1 MRKRAHFERIFVRKI
16 KIMNTKVRRQSLGFV
31 LEILTKSVVICVQF
45 WLIALFAL
53 VAQAQVRPVY
63 DQGALGLGQ
72 LLKRLNNTK
81 SVLMIGAHPD
91 DEDSGM
97 LAYLARG
104 ENARTAYLSLTRG
117 DGGQNRLGPELFEP
131 LGIIR
136 TEELLQAR
144 TLDGAEQYFTRAF
157 DYGYSKTLA
166 EAKSKWDEK
175 VILCDVVRVIRSF
188 RPLVVI
194 SRFSGTPRDGHGQHQ
209 FSGYISKPAVEAAAD
224 PNQCKNAGVPWKVKK
239 FYRSFRG
246 RNEKPSLR
254 MNTGKYDPLLGRSYF
269 QIAIQG
275 RSQHKSQEQGFL
287 ELRGDRFSSVI
298 AEEDYGEETNV
309 FSGIDTTL
317 IGFENSPQNPEYLSD
332 TERDELKT
340 VSKLLIKANKT
351 YKPSEPEK
359 LLPILVKAGSH
370 FENLFK
376 GFQRK
381 ESRNHELEGTLYL
394 KFFELARAVK
404 LAAGIKID
412 ALANTE
418 TIAPG
423 ETFTTTVKVFYPKNS
438 NIVFKKID
446 LHQRL
451 YKPAWRITD
460 GKASVDNSRFARFF
474 RENPKQKKSFSVG
487 IPESEKYTQPVFL
500 MRPRSKNMYKEPEL
514 VEIDIACPGFCFPTN
529 LIFPFLQTGLLAFA
543 DFEINGRNFRFMQP
557 LEYRKRD
564 QLRGELRRNLN
575 IVPKVSLDLDQH
587 LLIVPESSR
596 SQKRTVSLN
605 VLSNSSQK
613 AAGKARLRVPNGWK
627 VSPESV
633 DLSLS
638 RKGESTS
645 YEFEV
650 TIPSGAKSGSYKL
663 EAGAEIDGRKFDQTM
678 NVVAY
683 DHIQTHRYYTMAETK
698 VNVLDLKA
706 APVRVG
712 YVMGSGDQI
721 PEAIRQMGLDVK
733 LLSKKDLTSNDFS
746 EFDVIV
752 IGIRASETRP
762 DYIANNQRLLDW
774 VKRGGTMIVQY
785 QKFAYLRQKLAP
797 FPAQYNVRVAEED
810 AKVTILEPAHPV
822 FNFPNKIT
830 QNDFEGW
837 VQERNLYAFRTFDER
852 YTPLLESHDTGE
864 KENKG
869 GIVYARVGKGQFM
882 YCSYSFFRQLP
893 AGVPGAY
900 RLFAN
905 ILSLPKANRR

>member
-1 MRKRAHFERIFVRKI
+1 MILVWTLKRFTQKLSLSIVRYPLS
-16 KIMNTKVRRQSLGFV
+16 VFLCALCV
-31 LEILTKSVVICVQF
+31 LCGSIS
-45 WLIALFAL
+45 
-53 VAQAQVRPVY
+53 AQVRPVY

-91 DEDSGM
+91 DEDSGL

-104 ENARTAYLSLTRG
+104 ESARTAYLSLTRG

-175 VILCDVVRVIRSF
+175 VILCDIVRVIRSF

-209 FSGYISKPAVEAAAD
+209 FAGYISKPAVEAAAD
-224 PNQCKNAGVPWKVKK
+224 PNQCKDAGVPWQVNK

-246 RNEKPSLR
+246 RNDKPSLR

-287 ELRGDRFSSVI
+287 ELMGDRFSSVVS
-298 AEEDYGEETNV
+298 EEDYGDEKSI
-309 FSGIDTTL
+309 FDGIDTS
-317 IGFENSPQNPEYLSD
+317 IEGLSK
-332 TERDELKT
+332 TYRSIDESLPTSEEKLLSRLSAQLKT
-340 VSKLLIKANKT
+340 VEEKYDPNNPEKILPLLVSANKSLAGIG
-351 YKPSEPEK
+351 KPK
-359 LLPILVKAGSH
+359 LQSDQEYEYAVGDIISQKQL
-370 FENLFK
+370 
-376 GFQRK
+376 
-381 ESRNHELEGTLYL
+381 ELS
-394 KFFELARAVK
+394 RAVR
-404 LAAGIKID
+404 LAAGIHID
-412 ALANTE
+412 TLAERE
-418 TIAPG
+418 TVAPG
-423 ETFTTTVKVFYPKNS
+423 EDFTTTIKIFYPENPDVKFQE
-438 NIVFKKID
+438 IK
-446 LHQRL
+446 LHQRIFE
-451 YKPAWRITD
+451 PAWKIVEGEEPKDT
-460 GKASVDNSRFARFF
+460 SRFARFF
-474 RENPKQKKSFSVG
+474 RENAKQSRSFLVTV
-487 IPESEKYTQPVFL
+487 SEREAATQPVFL
-500 MRPRSKNMYKEPEL
+500 KTSRSGYMYREPRL
-514 VEIDIACPGFCFPTN
+514 IEIGSACPGECGPTE
-529 LIFPFLQTGLLAFA
+529 LTRPFLSTGLMATSSFV
-543 DFEINGRNFRFMQP
+543 INGEKFTFIEP

-575 IVPKVSLDLDQH
+575 VVPKVSLDLDQH
-587 LLIVPESSR
+587 LLIVPKSSKP
-596 SQKRTVSLN
+596 QKRTVSLN
-605 VLSNSSQK
+605 VLSNSSK
-613 AAGKARLRVPNGWK
+613 EVFGKARLTVPKGWT
-627 VSPESV
+627 VSPRII
-633 DLSLS
+633 DLSLN
-638 RKGESTS
+638 RKGESAS
-645 YEFEV
+645 YDFEV
-650 TIPSGAKSGSYKL
+650 AIPAGAKPGSYKL
-663 EAGAEIDGRKFDQTM
+663 EAEAEIGGKKFDQTM

-683 DHIQTHRYYTMAETK
+683 DHIQTHRYYTKAETK
-698 VNVLDLKA
+698 VNVLDLKTA
-706 APVRVG
+706 NVKVG
-712 YVMGSGDQI
+712 YIMGSGDQI
-721 PEAIRQMGLDVK
+721 PEAIRQIGPGVK
-733 LLSKKDLTSNDFS
+733 LLSKKDLTSGDFS
-746 EFDVIV
+746 KYDVIV
-752 IGIRASETRP
+752 VGVRASETRP
-762 DYIANNQRLLDW
+762 DYISNNQRLLDW

-797 FPAQYNVRVAEED
+797 FPAQYNARVAEED

-869 GIVYARVGKGQFM
+869 GMVYARVGKGQFM